1 MRISYWS
8 SDVCSSDLQR
18 PVKTGLLLETGMAVV
33 PVGAALHD
41 VDAVMVG
48 LAAVDAVE
56 AQTGHAVHVRR
67 QQDAVPVDRR
77 LVAMDG
83 TGGQGLADAQVDG
96 RALPPAPQSTDEH
109 TFGLQSLT
117 RISYDVI
124 R

>member
-41 VDAVMVG
+41 VEAVMVG

-56 AQTGHAVHVRR
+56 AQPGHAVHVRR

-83 TGGQGLADAQVDG
+83 TGGQGIADPQVDG
-96 RALPPAPQSTDEH
+96 RALAPAQQRRRHGSVDDRKSTRLNSSH
-109 TFGLQSLT
+109 
-117 RISYDVI
+117 
-124 R
+124 

>member
-41 VDAVMVG
+41 VEAVMVG

-56 AQTGHAVHVRR
+56 AQPGHAVHVRR
-67 QQDAVPVDRR
+67 PQDAVPGARR
-77 LVAMDG
+77 LVAMAGTGGRTEERRLGKECDG
-83 TGGQGLADAQVDG
+83 TG
-96 RALPPAPQSTDEH
+96 R
-109 TFGLQSLT
+109 
-117 RISYDVI
+117 
-124 R
+124 